1 MEQVEPQGI
10 EHVVEIPPPVLP
22 VPGEVAERGAPWQ
35 GGVQGVPLQGGVHGA
50 AVQGGVQGAAVQG
63 TDPGERDSLPEERKD
78 WEGGQPGSD
87 TGDLLAQGAWGIPAA
102 SGAALLPDPAAANSA
117 REQDQERRRAA
128 GEAGVRSGEFFYKPG
143 FWLTVAVAAGAMAV
157 FLVASNL

>member
-22 VPGEVAERGAPWQ
+22 VPGEVAEQGAPWQ
-35 GGVQGVPLQGGVHGA
+35 GGVQGVPLQGGV
-50 AVQGGVQGAAVQG
+50 QGA
-63 TDPGERDSLPEERKD
+63 DSGERDSLPEERKD

-143 FWLTVAVAAGAMAV
+143 FWLAVAVAAGAMAV